1 MAIGT
6 TMSTSTKRATSVA
19 VSPRSRVTMTTTTI
33 GINPT
38 FCIYGL
44 NAQGDLLNWSTPTA
58 VCMWMDSYILLGRGQ
73 FVLENQPELTLG
85 MSGVLRGENDL
96 VCKYEESLH
105 ADADQVDTPYT
116 ELIQT
121 IMDDHLRVASIDEE
135 HHALLKTAWSTELGR
150 LLHAELE
157 EHNAR
162 EAQKE
167 EKKNK

>member
-1 MAIGT
+1 MATGKT
-6 TMSTSTKRATSVA
+6 TSTITKRATSVA
-19 VSPRSRVTMTTTTI
+19 VSPRSGVTMTTTTI

-58 VCMWMDSYILLGRGQ
+58 VCLWMDSYILLGRGH
-73 FVLENQPELTLG
+73 FVLENQPELTLRK
-85 MSGVLRGENDL
+85 SGVLRGVDL

-105 ADADQVDTPYT
+105 ADANQMDTPYT
-116 ELIQT
+116 KLIQT
-121 IMDDHLRVASIDEE
+121 IMDGHLRVAGIDEK
-135 HHALLKTAWSTELGR
+135 HHDLLKAAWSTELRR

-167 EKKNK
+167 EKKNN

>member
-1 MAIGT
+1 MATGKT
-6 TMSTSTKRATSVA
+6 TSTTTKRATSVA
-19 VSPRSRVTMTTTTI
+19 VSPRSGVTMTTTTI

-58 VCMWMDSYILLGRGQ
+58 VGLWMDSYILLGR
-73 FVLENQPELTLG
+73 ELTL
-85 MSGVLRGENDL
+85 MKSGVLRGEDL

-105 ADADQVDTPYT
+105 ADADQVDTSYT
-116 ELIQT
+116 KLIQT
-121 IMDDHLRVASIDEE
+121 IMDGHLRVAGIDEK
-135 HHALLKTAWSTELGR
+135 HHDLLKAAWSTELGR

-167 EKKNK
+167 EKKNN